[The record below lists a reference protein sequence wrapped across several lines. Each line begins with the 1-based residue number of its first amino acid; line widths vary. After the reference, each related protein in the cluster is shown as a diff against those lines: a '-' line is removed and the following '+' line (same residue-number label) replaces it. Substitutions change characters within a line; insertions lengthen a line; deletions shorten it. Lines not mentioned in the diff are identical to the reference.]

1 MDNTSGVLWLQYLWA
16 PIVGFLSW
24 MMYIVWDTKADKE
37 IVMERPTTDQVVAMI
52 KIAVDTFAALD
63 QQADEARIG
72 PIAAELDQMKSQTL
86 RMHQENREDMRE
98 QREELGKLRESIN
111 RLLQRQN

>member
-1 MDNTSGVLWLQYLWA
+1 MQYLWA

-63 QQADEARIG
+63 AQADEARVAPLAQKIE
-72 PIAAELDQMKSQTL
+72 ALKEQTL
-86 RMHQENREDMRE
+86 RLHDQNREDMKE
-98 QREELGKLRESIN
+98 LREGVN
-111 RLLQRQN
+111 LLLQRRN

>member
-1 MDNTSGVLWLQYLWA
+1 MQYLWV
-16 PIVGFLSW
+16 PFVGALSG
-24 MMYIVWDTKADKE
+24 MLKIVWGTKADKSA
-37 IVMERPTTDQVVAMI
+37 MEKRPTNEQVAVMI
-52 KIAVDTFAALD
+52 RIAVDAWAALD

-98 QREELGKLRESIN
+98 QREELGKLREGVN